1 MQIIQI
7 YNANDINRTN
17 FVKELKSEYD
27 QHLNEI
33 IIHTNEVINFAEPVD
48 FTIIGDDYD
57 TEAEVIQKFKNYITS
72 FFRLRSVDVGNVDF
86 DIKNFVDCKYCNH
99 GDYIFTLM
107 PEVELQNK
115 DYFYQRYFENYI
127 YFLGEKGWQ
136 KSEPNF
142 IYFVMRQFIDKIL
155 FRLKNL
161 CYLRPSA
168 TESDKVEF
176 LENEYKHQRE
186 FYAECVTP

>member
-7 YNANDINRTN
+7 YNANDIQRTN
-17 FVKELKSEYD
+17 FIKELKDEYS
-27 QHLNEI
+27 QHLNDI
-33 IIHTNEVINFAEPVD
+33 VIYTNEVINFAEPVD
-48 FTIIGDDYD
+48 YTIVGDDYD

-72 FFRLRSVDVGNVDF
+72 FFRLKDVIIGDGNFEIHDF
-86 DIKNFVDCKYCNH
+86 LDSKFCKH
-99 GDYIFTLM
+99 KDYIFTLM
-107 PEVELQNK
+107 PVVKLQNK
-115 DYFYQRYFENYI
+115 DYFYQRYFEDYI
-127 YFLGEKGWQ
+127 YFLGERGWK

-168 TESDKVEF
+168 TESNKVQF